1 MTIETPEDLA
11 NQIADW
17 LGIYGACKHGQC
29 QADEC
34 LAKRDEHC
42 LRGDGCSEDSLFCCR
57 VGFMIDFPDR
67 IRDAVENENK
77 LKIINLK

>member
-1 MTIETPEDLA
+1 MTIETTEDLA

-34 LAKRDEHC
+34 LANSDEHC
-42 LRGDGCSEDSLFCCR
+42 LHGGGCTDENPLCCR
-57 VGFMIDFPDR
+57 QGFMMEFPDR
-67 IRDAVENENK
+67 IRKAVENEKK
-77 LKIINLK
+77 LKLAEL